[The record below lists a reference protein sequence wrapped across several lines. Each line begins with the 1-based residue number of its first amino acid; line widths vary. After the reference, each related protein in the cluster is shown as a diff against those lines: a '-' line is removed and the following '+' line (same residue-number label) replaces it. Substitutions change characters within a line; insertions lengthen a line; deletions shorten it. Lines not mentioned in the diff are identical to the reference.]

1 MGRALH
7 RHRQRPGGASSTPSP
22 PDALLSK
29 FDLVQLE
36 DDASFFPPYYA
47 VNFIRQECLD
57 KYPELE
63 EVLALLDGR
72 ISNEAM
78 AAMNAEVDLEG
89 RNAADVAHDFL
100 VEEGL
105 ILTC

>member
-1 MGRALH
+1 MDVAVRYIAIDSGQVDVIDAFATD
-7 RHRQRPGGASSTPSP
+7 ASSPS
-22 PDALLSK
+22 LTWFSWRMI
-29 FDLVQLE
+29 
-36 DDASFFPPYYA
+36 ASFFPPYYA

-57 KYPELE
+57 EYPELE

-105 ILTC
+105 I